1 MQYIA
6 SVSFFGVTMVIT
18 SLTNAKVM
26 ETAKLNDKKY
36 RKSSGRYVIE
46 GERLVADAFKYGAKI
61 VEVFVKES
69 VANKFNYENQIV
81 VVDKV
86 FEKLSDTVNSQ
97 GILAVAEKP
106 TEDDL
111 TPTGNCL
118 VLDGLQ
124 DPGNVGTLL
133 RTAVACGFTD
143 VYAVNSVDMYSPKV
157 LRSAMSAHMCVKLHV
172 FDNLEQVYTLLKDV
186 QIVVADMDGENVFDA
201 KFGKHVALVVGNEGN
216 GISQISKDNADLV
229 VSLPMEN
236 NFESLNA
243 AVAGSV
249 IMYQIYSQ
257 K

>member
-1 MQYIA
+1 MQ
-6 SVSFFGVTMVIT
+6 MLIT

-26 ETAKLNDKKY
+26 EVAKLNDKKY

-46 GERLVADAFKYGAKI
+46 GERLVADANKYGAKI

-69 VANKFNYENQIV
+69 AANKFDYDNQIV
-81 VVDKV
+81 VTDKV
-86 FEKLSDTVNSQ
+86 FEKLSNTVNSQ

-106 TEDDL
+106 TEDDSI
-111 TPTGNCL
+111 PIGNCL

-143 VYAVNSVDMYSPKV
+143 VYAVNSVDVYSPKV

-172 FDNLEQVYTLLKDV
+172 CDSLEQVFNSLKNA
-186 QIVVADMDGENVFDA
+186 QIIVADMDGENVFDTRFA
-201 KFGKHVALVVGNEGN
+201 KQVALVVGNEGN

-249 IMYQIYSQ
+249 IMYQVYS
-257 K
+257 KK